1 MYAEAVL
8 PDAVVVVVV
17 DGRRWMAEQ
26 ISVSPGARAEITPSA
41 HVVF

>member
-8 PDAVVVVVV
+8 PDAVVVVV

-26 ISVSPGARAEITPSA
+26 ISVSPGARVEITPSA